1 MASLD
6 YNYIAEL
13 VVRAQGGDSD
23 GFAELY
29 AATYQRQYHFALR
42 YLKDEY
48 LAQDALQ
55 ETYILA
61 LKNLSKLKDPS
72 LVLAWLNQINFRI
85 CYNIH
90 KKQQRYNNEISRFDD
105 EMFETLYYSEHNN
118 PEREAIQVD
127 SQEYIM
133 NQVMKLPF
141 TEAQV
146 IILKYYQNMKHDEI
160 AQLMDISRSS
170 VKRYLISGRER
181 LKKILQT

>member
-1 MASLD
+1 M
-6 YNYIAEL
+6 
-13 VVRAQGGDSD
+13 
-23 GFAELY
+23 
-29 AATYQRQYHFALR
+29 
-42 YLKDEY
+42 
-48 LAQDALQ
+48 LQ
-55 ETYILA
+55 SFL
-61 LKNLSKLKDPS
+61 
-72 LVLAWLNQINFRI
+72 
-85 CYNIH
+85 
-90 KKQQRYNNEISRFDD
+90 
-105 EMFETLYYSEHNN
+105 
-118 PEREAIQVD
+118 ERETKYSPEEIQVD